1 LENKPLKKIDM
12 EFIVGLVLIVAFV
25 FLIRMFGAWM
35 LRIDEVIELQ
45 KEQTKLLRII
55 SEKIASKEN

>member
-1 LENKPLKKIDM
+1 M
-12 EFIVGLVLIVAFV
+12 EFIVGLILIVAFV

-45 KEQTKLLRII
+45 KEQTKLLRYI
-55 SEKIASKEN
+55 SENIKEKSN

>member
-1 LENKPLKKIDM
+1 MENKPLKKIDM

-55 SEKIASKEN
+55 SEKTASKEN

>member
-1 LENKPLKKIDM
+1 VENKPLKKIDM